1 MKHAPSFRRNPILG
15 RIIPLASPI
24 SQRRLREGRRRLHMR
39 WRVVYRGRTR
49 PARCGIGRRPA
60 IAAALGPK
68 SLPWQSLTHHTV
80 YLGLHWLSAWQSADL
95 YEPLFN
101 RYGVFSFVITSNQDV
116 EEGLGLLV
124 GPISGNSALDRPANV
139 RDQIV
144 IEGTSYRERLLPHR
158 SCGVWPGFSIVHR
171 HSSRSGNPEP

>member
-1 MKHAPSFRRNPILG
+1 
-15 RIIPLASPI
+15 
-24 SQRRLREGRRRLHMR
+24 MR

-49 PARCGIGRRPA
+49 PARCGIGHRPA

-68 SLPWQSLTHHTV
+68 SLPWQSQTHHTV

-95 YEPLFN
+95 YEPIFY
-101 RYGVFSFVITSNQDV
+101 RQRASSYVITSNWGV
-116 EEGLGLLV
+116 EEGLSIFDYPILV
-124 GPISGNSALDRPANV
+124 YSALDRLANV

-144 IEGTSYRERLLPHR
+144 IEGAGYRERLFPHR
-158 SCGVWPGFSIVHR
+158 SCGVWQGLSIVPR